1 MDVGMRRSR
10 PASNALKFLLDS
22 GRAPRLAETMRSV
35 SIVLMGIVMLP
46 ALADAQCT
54 TKTDANAVQKS
65 VKLAASCN
73 YKKLL
78 KGPGITCKTSP
89 APACAGTLVGDAIA
103 LAWGA
108 NNPPAAAVDRSV
120 LRDQISCQKQ
130 ISKGVVDFVA
140 KKLKYLVQGLSPTDA
155 ELRARRSIDK
165 IPSKCLVIVT
175 KDVSGV
181 VLPDVGK
188 QLDAAVPP
196 IPPLPAQPVDTV
208 ALPDALVTLLETWVD
223 RVGPNAA
230 PLQPNIVLILTDD
243 QGFDTID
250 TTHSIDGVTP
260 VMPTVM
266 SKIVGKGVSFENS
279 FVTTDLC
286 APSRSSLLAAKYS
299 HTTGVHDNGGADGGF
314 AVFDD
319 SSTLAVWLHAP
330 GYPTRIYRKDLN
342 GHRPFPPHPGP
353 GRGAGPPFPNVAP

>member
-1 MDVGMRRSR
+1 
-10 PASNALKFLLDS
+10 
-22 GRAPRLAETMRSV
+22 MRSV
-35 SIVLMGIVMLP
+35 SIVLAGIVMLP
-46 ALADAQCT
+46 PLAGAQCT
-54 TKTDANAVQKS
+54 TKTDASAVQKS

-78 KGPGITCKTSP
+78 KGPAITCKTSP
-89 APACAGTLVGDAIA
+89 APACSGTLVGDAIA

-130 ISKGVVDFVA
+130 ISKGIVDFVA
-140 KKLKYLVQGLSPTDA
+140 KKLKYLVQGLSPADA
-155 ELRARRSIDK
+155 ELKARRSIDK

-175 KDVSGV
+175 KDASGV

-188 QLDAAVPP
+188 QLGAALPFLK
-196 IPPLPAQPVDTV
+196 PLDTT

-230 PLQPNIVLILTDD
+230 PLKPNIVLILTDD
-243 QGFDTID
+243 QRFDTID

-266 SKIVGKGVSFENS
+266 SEIVDKGVSFQNS

-314 AVFDD
+314 AVFND
-319 SSTLAVWLHAP
+319 SSTVAVWLHAA
-330 GYPTRIYRKDLN
+330 GYHTGIYGKYLN
-342 GHRPFPPHPGP
+342 GYGPFAPYQAPGWDEWHV
-353 GRGAGPPFPNVAP
+353 FKNVAYLNYTLAENGTLVSFGSDDADYSTDVLRDKA

>member
-1 MDVGMRRSR
+1 FC
-10 PASNALKFLLDS
+10 NAPSIFFLDS
-22 GRAPRLAETMRSV
+22 EGSSRLPESMRSA
-35 SIVLMGIVMLP
+35 SIVLLGVVVIP
-46 ALADAQCT
+46 ALAGAQCT
-54 TKTDANAVQKS
+54 TKTDASAVQKS
-65 VKLAASCN
+65 VKQLASCN

-78 KGPGITCKTSP
+78 KGPAISCKTSP
-89 APACAGTLVGDAIA
+89 PPACAGPVVEAAIA
-103 LAWGA
+103 LGWGA
-108 NNPPAAAVDRSV
+108 NNPAAAAVNRSV

-130 ISKGVVDFVA
+130 ISKGVVDFVS

-165 IPSKCLVIVT
+165 IPRKCLVIVT
-175 KDVSGV
+175 KDASGGV
-181 VLPDVGK
+181 VPDGGK

-230 PLQPNIVLILTDD
+230 PLKPNIVLILTDD
-243 QGFDTID
+243 QRFDTID

-266 SKIVGKGVSFENS
+266 NEIAGKGVTFENS

-299 HTTGVHDNGGADGGF
+299 HTTGVHDNGGAARRLRVVDE
-314 AVFDD
+314 
-319 SSTLAVWLHAP
+319 
-330 GYPTRIYRKDLN
+330 
-342 GHRPFPPHPGP
+342 FPP
-353 GRGAGPPFPNVAP
+353 R